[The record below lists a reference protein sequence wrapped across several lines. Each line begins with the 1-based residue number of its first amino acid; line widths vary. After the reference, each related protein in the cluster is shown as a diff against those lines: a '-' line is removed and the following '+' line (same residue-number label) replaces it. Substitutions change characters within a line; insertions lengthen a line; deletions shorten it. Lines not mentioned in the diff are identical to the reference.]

1 VPRID
6 FVIPVYKER
15 PEVLRQTVAGL
26 RRVIAEVPGLEA
38 QILVVNDGSPPEYDY
53 GDLAAQ
59 PGVTLLRQP
68 ENRGYSAAIKQ
79 GIRHSAADWIA
90 ITDADGTYPTADFPR
105 LIARLDGNDMVVG
118 ARVTGVRNIPW
129 LRRFPKFVLTRFAS
143 YVAGHPILDL
153 NSGMRIFSRAR
164 ALEFWAYYP
173 DGFSFTSTI
182 TLAFMASGYSIEY
195 VPIDYYKRQ
204 GKSSI
209 RPLQDTRL
217 FFYLVGKMGLLFAP
231 LRVFGPLAA
240 VMFLLALGKGARDY
254 LLEGHIGNF
263 AVSAGIAALQI
274 FLMGLLAEIIVKK
287 R

>member
-1 VPRID
+1 MIRID

-15 PEVLRQTVAGL
+15 PEVLWQTVADL
-26 RRVIAEVPGLEA
+26 QRVIGSTAGLEA
-38 QILVVNDGSPPEYDY
+38 RILVVNDGSPPEYDY
-53 GDLAAQ
+53 AALAGL
-59 PGVTLLRQP
+59 PGVALLRQP
-68 ENRGYSAAIKQ
+68 ANRGYSAAIKL

-90 ITDADGTYPTADFPR
+90 ITDADGTYPNGDFPR
-105 LIARLDGNDMVVG
+105 LIQKLNGCDMVVG
-118 ARVTGVRNIPW
+118 ARVTSVRNIPW
-129 LRRFPKFVLTRFAS
+129 LRRFPKYVLTRFAS
-143 YVAGHPILDL
+143 YVAGHPIPDL
-153 NSGMRIFSRAR
+153 NSGMRVFSRVR

-173 DGFSFTSTI
+173 EGFSFTSTI
-182 TLAFMASGYSIEY
+182 TLAFMAAGYSIEY

-204 GKSSI
+204 GKSSM

-231 LRVFGPLAA
+231 LRVFGPVAA
-240 VMFLLALGKGARDY
+240 VMFLLGLGKGARDY